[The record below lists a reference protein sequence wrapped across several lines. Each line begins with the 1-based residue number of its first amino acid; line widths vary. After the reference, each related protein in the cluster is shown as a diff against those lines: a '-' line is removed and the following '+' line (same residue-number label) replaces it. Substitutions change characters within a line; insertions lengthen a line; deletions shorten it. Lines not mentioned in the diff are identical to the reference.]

1 MRISLLILAFLILI
15 AVKNN
20 QASIDEA
27 SKDAQPYLSEEASRK
42 QREQET
48 DRLERQKQLPAIT
61 ATFAQR
67 TSRDR
72 AHRLAYLCYETTINT
87 PFKPIDL
94 AEIALAETGG
104 HALSARAVSSRGAVG
119 VWQLMP
125 ERAKSHGYKPAEMK
139 HDEKCADA
147 AVREL
152 KVKLV
157 MADGNLSLAKRLYC
171 GAGKQARLYEA
182 KIRKYRREIL
192 GRMYME
198 PLPVAGEMQAT
209 NS

>member
-1 MRISLLILAFLILI
+1 MRISLLILAFLFLI
-15 AVKNN
+15 AVTNN
-20 QASIDEA
+20 IASSNGSSANSTALTGKE
-27 SKDAQPYLSEEASRK
+27 
-42 QREQET
+42 REREM

-67 TSRDR
+67 TSPER
-72 AHRLAYLCYETTINT
+72 AHRLAYLCYETTLNT

-104 HALSARAVSSRGAVG
+104 HALSARAVSTRGAVG

-125 ERAKSHGYKPAEMK
+125 ERAKSHGYAPGEMK
-139 HDEKCADA
+139 YDEKCAAA

-152 KVKLV
+152 KVKLT
-157 MADGNLSLAKRLYC
+157 MADGDLSLAKRLYC
-171 GAGKQARLYEA
+171 GVGKQARLYEA
-182 KIRKYRREIL
+182 KIRKYRREIMD
-192 GRMYME
+192 RMQAE
-198 PLPVAGEMQAT
+198 PLPVAGEVRAT

>member
-1 MRISLLILAFLILI
+1 LALG
-15 AVKNN
+15 
-20 QASIDEA
+20 
-27 SKDAQPYLSEEASRK
+27 EEAAEK
-42 QREQET
+42 QRQREM

-104 HALSARAVSSRGAVG
+104 YALSALAVSTRGAVG

-139 HDEKCADA
+139 KDEKCAEA

-152 KVKLV
+152 KVKLT
-157 MADGNLSLAKRLYC
+157 MADGNLFLAKRLYC
-171 GAGKQARLYEA
+171 GTGKQARLYEA

-192 GRMYME
+192 ERMQAE
-198 PLPVAGEMQAT
+198 PLPVAGELLAT

>member
-1 MRISLLILAFLILI
+1 MRISLLILAFLLLI

-20 QASIDEA
+20 QASIDED

-42 QREQET
+42 QREKET

-94 AEIALAETGG
+94 AEIALAET
-104 HALSARAVSSRGAVG
+104 
-119 VWQLMP
+119 
-125 ERAKSHGYKPAEMK
+125 
-139 HDEKCADA
+139 
-147 AVREL
+147 
-152 KVKLV
+152 
-157 MADGNLSLAKRLYC
+157 
-171 GAGKQARLYEA
+171 
-182 KIRKYRREIL
+182 
-192 GRMYME
+192 
-198 PLPVAGEMQAT
+198 
-209 NS
+209 